1 MLNLRRALE
10 HINDPIWLRDNA
22 ALDGLLAHANPTTHL
37 TESLPLVLPSL
48 SNDHK
53 AIGKALAQV
62 WKDWHERAKSPLQQV
77 IWHGLVRLFA
87 NVDIHQDDGY
97 PLAALALSYFRDP
110 RPKQSEVIAL
120 LALSR
125 ATYFR
130 YLDRAILQLRDV
142 LLETLGP
149 AMRLEAPA
157 AKLVAKPL
165 IQRDA
170 LLLRSFAALRDG
182 QLVALVGGSGMGKSS
197 LGAALAQH
205 WRGHVGGTPEPV
217 FWYTFRR
224 TLTDQLS
231 ALLFALA
238 YFLKQQGES
247 GLWAQI
253 ALHPDGLPP
262 DHAMAL
268 IRESLHQLHPRPVLL
283 CFDEVDVLL
292 PQDLQDNAAHAQL
305 RAFLEDLAQA
315 PRNGS
320 ALLLM
325 GQRLLIAPEPA
336 HLFEL
341 TPFDRSALDAW
352 LAQQNLT
359 LEVSQRGH
367 LLAFT
372 RGNPLL
378 IQLFMAL
385 WQREPKAAD
394 ALRHSATPASLDWLL
409 LRIRRHLSPSECEVL
424 DALSVFEGDAPGEAF
439 RKSHKPLQA
448 LVALKLV
455 DVDDPNLNSAMIHL
469 HPALRELLYRQLPQG
484 QRLAHHLRA
493 ATALEQLGVF
503 TEAAHHYVR
512 AQRPEMAVWLWH
524 AHQDFEVKQGNAGVA
539 LAIFQQ
545 VVSDDL
551 PKVED
556 RRVHALLL
564 AHLCRL
570 AGLAEEGL
578 QALDHAKATWPAHTP
593 STARMHELRG
603 DLLTMQG
610 QVDAAVDAFRAGLD
624 ALSGQ
629 PQPTPLAQ
637 TASLHIDLSRRHFH
651 YQRDLAQARVEALR
665 AQHDV
670 AILQGELAD
679 AAGDYAEARRQFAIA
694 IEVAETLEEPAR
706 LAKSHEALGILELH
720 HEQVDAAKIHI
731 EIAADQHRTYGNL
744 VCAIGVA
751 NNNLAAMYVLA
762 RQYGNAIAP
771 AEVALAF
778 AHEKHQPFLAA
789 LAEAN
794 LAEAYAN
801 IGDVDHAE
809 RYVESGLRAE
819 EVAARPYLLY
829 VLGHVHRLRGQ
840 YKQAER
846 VGREAIHSAEE
857 NQDIWALGPAW
868 RTLGD
873 TYAHWRKPTQ
883 AHDAWREA
891 LHIYQRLGVAKEI
904 AFIEEYLS
912 TKDTKGH

>member
-10 HINDPIWLRDNA
+10 HINDPIWLRDHA
-22 ALDGLLAHANPTTHL
+22 ALDGLLAHPNPAIHL
-37 TESLPLVLPSL
+37 AEGVPVPLPSFS
-48 SNDHK
+48 SNHK

-62 WKDWHERAKSPLQQV
+62 WKDWHGRAKSPLQQV
-77 IWHGLVRLFA
+77 IWHGMVRLFA
-87 NVDIHQDDGY
+87 HIDMHQDDGY
-97 PLAALALSYFRDP
+97 PLAALLLSYFRDP

-130 YLDRAILQLRDV
+130 YLERAILQLREV

-157 AKLVAKPL
+157 AKPL
-165 IQRDA
+165 IQREA
-170 LLLRSFAALRDG
+170 VQARSFAALREG
-182 QLVALVGGSGMGKSS
+182 QLVALIGGSGLGKSS
-197 LGAALAQH
+197 LGAALAQQ
-205 WRGHVGGTPEPV
+205 WRSRVGGASDTV

-224 TLTDQLS
+224 NLTDQLS

-238 YFLKQQGES
+238 YFLKQQGE
-247 GLWAQI
+247 GDVWAQI

-262 DHAMAL
+262 AHALAL
-268 IRESLHQLHPRPVLL
+268 IRESLHQLHTRPVLL

-292 PQDLQDNAAHAQL
+292 PQDLQDPAAHAQL

-320 ALLLM
+320 AILLI

-341 TPFDRSALDAW
+341 NPFDRSALDAW
-352 LAQQNLT
+352 LGQQTLT
-359 LEVSQRGH
+359 LAVAQREH

-378 IQLFMAL
+378 IQLFLAL
-385 WQREPKAAD
+385 QQREPRVTD
-394 ALRHSATPASLDWLL
+394 VLPHMVTPASLDWLL
-409 LRIRRHLSPSECEVL
+409 ARIRRHLAPTECELL
-424 DALSVFEGDAPGEAF
+424 DALSVYEGDAPGAAF
-439 RKSHKPLQA
+439 RKAHKPLQA
-448 LVALKLV
+448 LAALNLV
-455 DVDDPNLNSAMIHL
+455 TISEPNINGAVIHL
-469 HPALRELLYRQLPQG
+469 HPALRELLHRQLPHE
-484 QRLAHHLRA
+484 QRLIYHLQA
-493 ATALEQLGVF
+493 ATVLEQLGAF
-503 TEAAHHYVR
+503 TEAAHHYVQ
-512 AQRPEMAVWLWH
+512 AARPDMAVWLWH
-524 AHQDFEVKQGNAGVA
+524 TQRDLEIKQGNAGVA
-539 LAIFQQ
+539 LALFQQ
-545 VVSDDL
+545 VSAASL
-551 PKVED
+551 PKAED

-570 AGLAEEGL
+570 AGLANEGL
-578 QALDHAKATWPAHTP
+578 QALDGANVMWPTSAP

-603 DLLTMQG
+603 DLLTLQG
-610 QVDAAVDAFRAGLD
+610 QVDAAVNAFRAGLD
-624 ALSGQ
+624 VLESQ
-629 PQPTPLAQ
+629 PQPALLAQ
-637 TASLHIDLSRRHFH
+637 TAGLHIDLSRRHFH
-651 YQRDLAQARVEALR
+651 YQRDLAQARIEALR

-679 AAGDYAEARRQFAIA
+679 AAGDYAEARRQFSMA
-694 IEVAETLEEPAR
+694 IEVAEALNESAR

-720 HEQVDAAKIHI
+720 HEHVDEAKAHI
-731 EIAADQHRTYGNL
+731 ELAADQHRAYGNL

-762 RQYGNAIAP
+762 RQYAHAIAP
-771 AEVALAF
+771 AERALTF
-778 AHEKHQPFLAA
+778 AQQQRQPFLAA

-801 IGDVDHAE
+801 LGDADRAE
-809 RYVESGLRAE
+809 RYIESGLRAE

-840 YKQAER
+840 YRQAER

-857 NQDIWALGPAW
+857 NEDLWALGPAW

-873 TYAHWRKPTQ
+873 TYAHWHKPTQ
-883 AHDAWREA
+883 AHEAWREA
-891 LHIYQRLGVAKEI
+891 LGIYQRLGVAQEV
-904 AFIEEYLS
+904 AFIAEFLS
-912 TKDTKGH
+912 TKDMKVQ